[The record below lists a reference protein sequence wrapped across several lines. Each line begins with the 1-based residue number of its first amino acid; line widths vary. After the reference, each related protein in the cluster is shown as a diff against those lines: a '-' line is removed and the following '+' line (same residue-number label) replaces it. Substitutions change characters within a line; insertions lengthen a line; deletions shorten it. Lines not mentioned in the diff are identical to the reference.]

1 MTIFSNKRPFWVV
14 LLGAIITMSMMN
26 TFAEDTYE
34 EKRQQM
40 LTAIQQMMEMT
51 EPSVGKA
58 SLNKRVAEA
67 MLAVPRHKFVPPESQ
82 LYAYENRALPISH
95 RQTIS
100 QPYIV
105 ALMTD
110 LAEVTSESVVLEV
123 GTGSGYQAAVLSE
136 LVSHV
141 YSIEIVEPLGLDAR
155 LLLQDLGYDNVTV
168 RIGDGYYGWPEHA
181 PFDAILVTAAAEH
194 IPEQL
199 IQQLKPGG
207 RLVIPVGEHRL
218 SQSLRVL
225 TKGMDGEI
233 KQRDVLPVV
242 FVPLTGEH

>member
-1 MTIFSNKRPFWVV
+1 MPIILMKLPFCIA
-14 LLGAIITMSMMN
+14 LLGVMVTMSVTN
-26 TFAEDTYE
+26 TFAEDTYQ

-40 LTAIQQMMEMT
+40 LVEIKQMMEMT
-51 EPSVGKA
+51 KSYTGNA
-58 SLNKRVAEA
+58 SLDKRVEQALMA
-67 MLAVPRHKFVPPESQ
+67 IPRHKFVPSDSRR
-82 LYAYENRALPISH
+82 YAYENTALPISH

-110 LAEVTSESVVLEV
+110 LAAVTSESVVLEV

-141 YSIEIVEPLGLDAR
+141 YSIEIIEPLGLEAKS
-155 LLLQDLGYDNVTV
+155 LLQDLGYDNVTV
-168 RIGDGYYGWPEHA
+168 KIGDGYHGWPEHA

-207 RLVIPVGEHRL
+207 RLVIPVGKQGQA
-218 SQSLRVL
+218 QSLRIL
-225 TKGMDGEI
+225 TKGADGEI
-233 KQRDVLPVV
+233 EQRDVLSVA
-242 FVPLTGEH
+242 FVPLTGKH

>member
-1 MTIFSNKRPFWVV
+1 MV
-14 LLGAIITMSMMN
+14 LLGTIVSVSMMN
-26 TFAEDTYE
+26 AFAEDAYE
-34 EKRQQM
+34 EKRQKM
-40 LTAIQQMMEMT
+40 LAEIQLMMKMT
-51 EPSVGKA
+51 EASVGKA
-58 SLNKRVAEA
+58 SLSGRVADA
-67 MLAVPRHKFVPPESQ
+67 MMAVPRHKFVPSNIQ
-82 LYAYENRALPISH
+82 SAAYENSALPISH
-95 RQTIS
+95 KQTIS

-105 ALMTD
+105 ALMTE

-141 YSIEIVEPLGLDAR
+141 YSIEIVEPLGLEAR

-181 PFDAILVTAAAEH
+181 PFDAIVVTAAAEH

-207 RLVIPVGEHRL
+207 RLVIPVGEQWMT
-218 SQSLRVL
+218 QSLRVL
-225 TKGMDGEI
+225 TKGTDGKI
-233 KQRDVLPVV
+233 SQKDVLPVA
-242 FVPLTGEH
+242 FVPLTGDH

>member
-1 MTIFSNKRPFWVV
+1 
-14 LLGAIITMSMMN
+14 MSVTN
-26 TFAEDTYE
+26 TFAEDTYQ

-40 LTAIQQMMEMT
+40 LVEIKQMVKMT
-51 EPSVGKA
+51 KSYTGKA
-58 SLNKRVAEA
+58 ALDKRVEEA
-67 MLAVPRHKFVPPESQ
+67 MMAVPRHKFVPSESRS
-82 LYAYENRALPISH
+82 YAYENTALPISH

-110 LAEVTSESVVLEV
+110 LAAVTSESVVLEV

-141 YSIEIVEPLGLDAR
+141 YSIEIIEPLGLEAR
-155 LLLQDLGYDNVTV
+155 SLLQDLGYDNITV
-168 RIGDGYYGWPEHA
+168 RIGDGYHGWPEHA
-181 PFDAILVTAAAEH
+181 PFDAILVTAAPEH

-218 SQSLRVL
+218 TQSLKVL
-225 TKGMDGEI
+225 TKRADGEI
-233 KQRDVLPVV
+233 EERDILPVA

>member
-1 MTIFSNKRPFWVV
+1 MV

-67 MLAVPRHKFVPPESQ
+67 MLAVPRHKFVPPDSQ

-225 TKGMDGEI
+225 TKGTDGEI

-242 FVPLTGEH
+242 FVPLTGDH

>member
-1 MTIFSNKRPFWVV
+1 MV

-67 MLAVPRHKFVPPESQ
+67 MLAVPRHKFVPPDSQ
-82 LYAYENRALPISH
+82 SYAYENRALPISH

-136 LVSHV
+136 VVSHV

-155 LLLQDLGYDNVTV
+155 LLLQALGYDNVTV

-242 FVPLTGEH
+242 FVPLTGDH

>member
-1 MTIFSNKRPFWVV
+1 MPEFLIKSPLRIV
-14 LLGAIITMSMMN
+14 LLAAIVTMLVMN
-26 TFAEDTYE
+26 VFAGDVYQ

-40 LTAIQQMMEMT
+40 LAVIQHSVKMT
-51 EPSVGKA
+51 ESYLGKA
-58 SLNKRVAEA
+58 SLDKRVEEA
-67 MLAVPRHKFVPPESQ
+67 MLAVPRHKFVPLDSRP
-82 LYAYENRALPISH
+82 YAYENTALRIGH
-95 RQTIS
+95 QQTIS

-110 LAEVTSESVVLEV
+110 LAAVTPESVVLEV

-141 YSIEIVEPLGLDAR
+141 YSIEIIEALGLEAR
-155 LLLQDLGYDNVTV
+155 LLLQDLGYNNVTV
-168 RIGDGYYGWPEHA
+168 KIGDGYYGWPEHA
-181 PFDAILVTAAAEH
+181 PFDAILVTAAAKH

-207 RLVIPVGEHRL
+207 RLVIPVGEQRQ

-225 TKGMDGEI
+225 TKGPGGKIE
-233 KQRDVLPVV
+233 QRDVLPVV
-242 FVPLTGEH
+242 FVPLTGKH

>member
-1 MTIFSNKRPFWVV
+1 MPVFSLKSPLRIV
-14 LLGAIITMSMMN
+14 LLAAIVTMLVMN
-26 TFAEDTYE
+26 VFARDVYQ

-40 LTAIQQMMEMT
+40 LTVIQHSVKMT
-51 EPSVGKA
+51 ESYLGKA
-58 SLNKRVAEA
+58 SLDKRVEEA
-67 MLAVPRHKFVPPESQ
+67 MLAVPRHKFVPPDSRP
-82 LYAYENRALPISH
+82 YAYENTALRIGH
-95 RQTIS
+95 QQTIS

-105 ALMTD
+105 ALMTE

-141 YSIEIVEPLGLDAR
+141 YSIEIVEPLGLEAK

-225 TKGMDGEI
+225 TKGTDGEI

-242 FVPLTGEH
+242 FVPLTGDH

>member
-1 MTIFSNKRPFWVV
+1 MV
-14 LLGAIITMSMMN
+14 LLGAIVSVSMMN
-26 TFAEDTYE
+26 ACAEDAYE
-34 EKRQQM
+34 EKRQKM
-40 LTAIQQMMEMT
+40 LAEIQLMMKMT
-51 EPSVGKA
+51 EASVGKA
-58 SLNKRVAEA
+58 SLSGRVADA
-67 MLAVPRHKFVPPESQ
+67 MMAVPRHKFVPPDIQSS
-82 LYAYENRALPISH
+82 AYENRALPIDH

-105 ALMTD
+105 ALMTE

-141 YSIEIVEPLGLDAR
+141 YSIEIVEPLGLEAR

-181 PFDAILVTAAAEH
+181 PFDAIVVTAAAEH

-207 RLVIPVGEHRL
+207 RLVIPVGEQWMT
-218 SQSLRVL
+218 QSLRVL
-225 TKGMDGEI
+225 TKGTDGKI
-233 KQRDVLPVV
+233 SQKDVLPVA
-242 FVPLTGEH
+242 FVPLTGDH